1 MKLFQSFIKKLL
13 VIIIGVFVMCLNA
26 CSDMNTEEMS
36 GKSDIKALSDVSQIS
51 DNKYSCSYDGVSH
64 EFILYLPDQ
73 PEDAPLVL
81 MLHGYGES
89 AETFLA

>member
-26 CSDMNTEEMS
+26 
-36 GKSDIKALSDVSQIS
+36 
-51 DNKYSCSYDGVSH
+51 CSYDGVSH